1 LTIVLKTLA
10 FFTLIGSSIGSG
22 LGLAG
27 HISVAPVHAPAH
39 YKSVHSYLVTTVD
52 DFLTPVDVHA
62 QPAPDPAASEPD
74 PTPTDQPAQPAAP
87 VAAATVVALK
97 SAPPAVAPAP
107 PVPPAPPAPAPPAI
121 VVGSGQQA
129 LINQDR
135 AAAGLPPLNWS
146 GCLASI
152 AAGQANAM
160 AASGSIFHGNGVQQ
174 DWGCGLGSSQ
184 TGENVGV
191 WGSGIND
198 AGINQLFMASA
209 PHRANIMGPYHYV
222 GTAWV
227 VSSSGKGYIAV
238 EFA

>member
-1 LTIVLKTLA
+1 LTFAVKAMALLTVIA
-10 FFTLIGSSIGSG
+10 SG
-22 LGLAG
+22 VGIAG
-27 HISVAPVHAPAH
+27 PASAVPAH
-39 YKSVHSYLVTTVD
+39 RAPIHLTSAHHDPVASVD
-52 DFLTPVDVHA
+52 DFLTPGDSHP
-62 QPAPDPAASEPD
+62 QPAP
-74 PTPTDQPAQPAAP
+74 TAAP
-87 VAAATVVALK
+87 MPE
-97 SAPPAVAPAP
+97 APPAEPPSGATAPFAAAPAP
-107 PVPPAPPAPAPPAI
+107 PPAPPAI
-121 VVGSGQQA
+121 VIGSGQQA

-135 AAAGLPPLNWS
+135 AVAGLPPLNWS

-152 AAGQANAM
+152 AAGQARVM

-184 TGENVGV
+184 TAENVGV

-209 PHRANIMGPYHYV
+209 PHRADIMGPYHYV

-227 VSSSGKGYIAV
+227 VSSTGKGYIAV